1 MNGEEIFKDIVS
13 GNNDTILGDVA
24 RKGLGWLSKAYEK
37 GVTLRND
44 KFDAGKGVTRVN
56 VPVISVGNITAG
68 GTGKTPM
75 VRFICDALIKQGKHP
90 AVLSRGYRAEDNK
103 KNIVISNNGKMLVE
117 PSISGDEAWL
127 LGKVLPHTGV
137 VIGRE
142 RVALAHIAINELGA
156 DILVMDDGFQHRALG
171 RDKDIVLLDA
181 SNPFGYDYV
190 LPRGLLREP
199 LEGLKR
205 ASIIVLTKVDQVT
218 SGVIA
223 SIKKRLQQ
231 LVPGVPVFETT
242 HMPQRVCTLEEWTN
256 GEEGRPVDAY
266 INQPIMACSGIG
278 NPKSFELTLKGIG
291 YDVVHML
298 SFGDHH
304 EFSNDDVVDMWK
316 MAFAKQA
323 QAVIIT
329 EKDAVKLSQ
338 LRAID
343 DFNLPIYVL
352 CIGIE
357 FISNERDFI
366 ELLHN

>member
-103 KNIVISNNGKMLVE
+103 KNIVISNNGEMLVE

-190 LPRGLLREP
+190 
-199 LEGLKR
+199 
-205 ASIIVLTKVDQVT
+205 
-218 SGVIA
+218 
-223 SIKKRLQQ
+223 
-231 LVPGVPVFETT
+231 
-242 HMPQRVCTLEEWTN
+242 
-256 GEEGRPVDAY
+256 
-266 INQPIMACSGIG
+266 
-278 NPKSFELTLKGIG
+278 
-291 YDVVHML
+291 
-298 SFGDHH
+298 
-304 EFSNDDVVDMWK
+304 
-316 MAFAKQA
+316 
-323 QAVIIT
+323 
-329 EKDAVKLSQ
+329 
-338 LRAID
+338 
-343 DFNLPIYVL
+343 
-352 CIGIE
+352 
-357 FISNERDFI
+357 
-366 ELLHN
+366 